1 MSSLESLR
9 AKLLPA
15 LVVAGLVVC
24 APALGADEER
34 VEAAYHWWLAG
45 AQVEEGDADGA
56 LESFE
61 KAVELDSE
69 EPFLRVEFA
78 EFLYRQRLL
87 GRAQKQVEKARE
99 LAPDEPVV
107 LRAYGQIQLA
117 QAGRSDAALN
127 RAVSTF
133 ERLREVDPD
142 DIEGMLIL
150 GQLYQGSGDVDK
162 AIDVYEEL
170 VRNNNDNQQLKR
182 LLIDTLTKAGKT
194 ERARELL
201 EEVLRLEQESLDSR
215 LRLAELESEKGNHS
229 AAIDILLG
237 RRGTRNE
244 DPRLLEA
251 LAREYLLRSQ
261 SPGVGR
267 DRSREDLQKALE
279 TVRQAEPTPATRG
292 SLGFLEANILGS
304 LGEVDEAIRV
314 LRGLGEEGRR
324 DLRIP
329 LFLARLLEADGDV
342 ESAASILEGLVEVA
356 SGRPALVAEVRDRL
370 ARLEARRGRWLRVR
384 DLTQDLLGS
393 ADEAVRLRALS
404 LHLDALMQLEDPQ
417 SALQLLRREQRRYSE
432 VPATLVLRE
441 ARMLAT
447 AGRRREALRTLE
459 RDELVAEEAMAQ
471 PNIPLGRAQ
480 VYFQL
485 DREDDAIAVIEK
497 YVEEGSFERLFTA
510 GQFFSNPEGFE
521 RAAPFFRRAVES
533 PQAVENAELRAD
545 AHFMLGQ
552 ALERTGDLDGAAR
565 EFQSVLAIRENDS
578 TAMNY
583 LGYMWV
589 DSDRNV
595 DEGYE
600 LIQRAVDMEPEN
612 GAYADSLGW
621 ALYRLGRFEEAQREL
636 ERAIDLSPDNA
647 TILEHL
653 GDVYRARGERDLAV
667 DAYEKAVALED
678 QGIDQAEGDVQG
690 KLEALLESP

>member
-1 MSSLESLR
+1 MFFLESFR
-9 AKLLPA
+9 INPLLA
-15 LVVAGLVVC
+15 CTAAGLLLAVS
-24 APALGADEER
+24 APAADEER

-45 AQVEEGDADGA
+45 AQVEEGDADAA

-78 EFLYRQRLL
+78 EFLYRQRLI
-87 GRAQKQVEKARE
+87 GRAEKQVEKARE

-127 RAVSTF
+127 RAVTTF

-142 DIEGMLIL
+142 DIEGMLML
-150 GQLYQGSGDVDK
+150 GQLYQGAGDVDR

-182 LLIDTLTKAGKT
+182 LLVDTLTKAGRT

-201 EEVLRLEQESLDSR
+201 EEILRLEQESLDSR

-229 AAIDILLG
+229 AAIDILTG
-237 RRGTRNE
+237 RRGTREE

-251 LAREYLLRSQ
+251 LAREYLLRAQ
-261 SPGVGR
+261 APGVGR
-267 DRSREDLQKALE
+267 ERSREDLNTALE
-279 TVRQAEPTPATRG
+279 TVREAEATPATRG
-292 SLGFLEANILGS
+292 SLGLLEANILAS
-304 LGEVDEAIRV
+304 LGEVEDAIEV

-329 LFLARLLEADGDV
+329 LFLARLLEADGEVD
-342 ESAASILEGLVEVA
+342 SAAEILEGLVEVA
-356 SGRPALVAEVRDRL
+356 NGRPALVAEVRDRL

-393 ADEAVRLRALS
+393 SDEAVRLRALS
-404 LHLDALMQLEDPQ
+404 LHLDALVQLEDPS
-417 SALQLLRREQRRYSE
+417 SALQLLRREQRRYDE

-441 ARMLAT
+441 ARILAN
-447 AGRRREALRTLE
+447 AGRKREALRTLE
-459 RDELVAEEAMAQ
+459 RTELLTDDAMSQ
-471 PNIPLGRAQ
+471 PDIPLGRAQ
-480 VYFQL
+480 IYFQL
-485 DREDDAIAVIEK
+485 DRDDEALAVVER

-510 GQFFSNPEGFE
+510 GQFFSNPEGFSL
-521 RAAPFFRRAVES
+521 AAPYFRRAVES
-533 PQAVENAELRAD
+533 PQAAENDELRAD

-552 ALERTGDLDGAAR
+552 ALERTGDLEGAAR
-565 EFQSVLAIRENDS
+565 EFRAVLAIREDDS

-589 DSDRNV
+589 DAERNV

-600 LIQRAVDMEPEN
+600 LIQRAVDMEPDN

-621 ALYRLGRFEEAQREL
+621 ALYRLGRFAEAQREL
-636 ERAIDLSPDNA
+636 ERAIELSPDNA

-653 GDVYRARGERDLAV
+653 GDVYRALGERDRAV
-667 DAYEKAVALED
+667 DAYEKAVALEE

-690 KLEALLESP
+690 KLEALLGSR